1 MLFVPDQSLPQLP
14 SIPDTVPLCDFMFDE
29 QYGRHPVATSLDPY
43 TCGLSGSSI
52 SAQEQ
57 KGRVEAL
64 ARSLAQEFGWSV
76 NQGSEF
82 DKVVGIFALNTVD
95 IMGLS
100 WAVHRLNGISSPANA
115 MYNAEELTHQLVTSK
130 CKALFTVQSLLPV
143 ALKAAK
149 AAGIPECCI
158 YLCDMPGQ
166 QEAKFE
172 QYETVAELILR
183 GQTLPQLEPIKW
195 NRGQG
200 QRQTAFLCYSSGTSG
215 LPKAVMISHQN
226 VIANIIQLS
235 LFDQADRDAIAP
247 AYRDIGLGLLPQS
260 HIYSLIIICH
270 ASTYRGDSVIVL
282 PKFDLNTYL
291 RTIEYFKINTLYLV
305 PPLVIAMI
313 NNLETLKKYDLSSVK
328 RVWVG
333 AAPLGLE
340 ATNALLSAYPSWKIT
355 LGYGMTETCV
365 VVTSGTPRD
374 IVVGSSGLILP
385 GFEIMLVDPDGKR
398 VDTYNEPGEVW
409 VKSPSVVLGYLNN
422 ESANRDTFVHT
433 ENGRFIKTGD
443 VGEMRK
449 APSGKEHLWIVDR
462 IKELI
467 KVKGHQVAPAELEAC
482 LLGHSSV
489 ADCAV
494 ISVPD
499 DRAGEVPKAYIVKSG
514 PCSEKDIQEYV
525 QARKAP
531 HKWIKGGIDFVDAIP
546 KSPSGKIL
554 RRLLRDPMQIPE
566 TMFAWRKHK
575 GNPNPVWEE
584 VPVPMPS
591 PKGVLCKM
599 LASGVCRS
607 DHSLLTIEK
616 QPGWFQDKFIL
627 GHEGCGQ
634 IIKLGDQVL
643 DSEFKVYGQG
653 DIVALNAVPG
663 CGASHCDE
671 CSRDLAQ
678 ICEVGHHSGIGQD
691 GFYAPYAAIDVRGLA
706 HVPQGVS
713 PAEAAVATDAVTTA
727 YHAVHRRGEVKADET
742 VFLFGLGGL
751 GFNALQIVLNIG
763 ARVIVSDI
771 RESLLEEAAAI
782 GVPRADLV
790 PPGKKVQ
797 EFVIEQGL
805 TGKIDTVLDFVGTH
819 QTFEDAQQIVR
830 RGGKLLCIGSLD
842 TENTIHMKIGTRKRL
857 SYIFSYGGQVKDL
870 REVLQLIAKGNIRP
884 RVETAKLSDFPD
896 VLERLERGEIKARV
910 ALMHG

>member
-1 MLFVPDQSLPQLP
+1 MPG
-14 SIPDTVPLCDFMFDE
+14 TGNMPLCEFMFDE
-29 QYGRHPVATSLDPY
+29 QYGRHPVATSLDSY

-57 KGRVEAL
+57 KSRVEAL
-64 ARSLAQEFGWSV
+64 ARSLALEFGWSV

-95 IMGLS
+95 VMGLS

-149 AAGIPECCI
+149 AAGIPECYI

-166 QEAKFE
+166 QEARFG
-172 QYETVAELILR
+172 QYKTVAELTLQ
-183 GQTLPQLEPIKW
+183 GQTLPRLEPIKW

-215 LPKAVMISHQN
+215 LPVTVMISHRN

-247 AYRDIGLGLLPQS
+247 A
-260 HIYSLIIICH
+260 LIIICH

-291 RTIEYFKINTLYLV
+291 RTIEQFKINTLYLV

-374 IVVGSSGLILP
+374 IVVGSSGLVLP
-385 GFEIMLVDPDGKR
+385 GFEIMLVDTDGKR

-422 ESANRDTFVHT
+422 ESANRDTFVDT
-433 ENGRFIKTGD
+433 EDGRFIKTGD

-467 KVKGHQVAPAELEAC
+467 KGHQVAPAELEAC

-499 DRAGEVPKAYIVKSG
+499 DRAGEVPKAYIVRSG

-531 HKWIKGGIDFVDAIP
+531 HKWIKGGIEFVDAIP

-554 RRLLRDPMQIPE
+554 RRLLRD
-566 TMFAWRKHK
+566 R
-575 GNPNPVWEE
+575 
-584 VPVPMPS
+584 
-591 PKGVLCKM
+591 
-599 LASGVCRS
+599 
-607 DHSLLTIEK
+607 EK
-616 QPGWFQDKFIL
+616 Q
-627 GHEGCGQ
+627 
-634 IIKLGDQVL
+634 
-643 DSEFKVYGQG
+643 
-653 DIVALNAVPG
+653 
-663 CGASHCDE
+663 
-671 CSRDLAQ
+671 
-678 ICEVGHHSGIGQD
+678 
-691 GFYAPYAAIDVRGLA
+691 
-706 HVPQGVS
+706 
-713 PAEAAVATDAVTTA
+713 
-727 YHAVHRRGEVKADET
+727 RRA
-742 VFLFGLGGL
+742 
-751 GFNALQIVLNIG
+751 
-763 ARVIVSDI
+763 
-771 RESLLEEAAAI
+771 
-782 GVPRADLV
+782 
-790 PPGKKVQ
+790 
-797 EFVIEQGL
+797 
-805 TGKIDTVLDFVGTH
+805 
-819 QTFEDAQQIVR
+819 
-830 RGGKLLCIGSLD
+830 
-842 TENTIHMKIGTRKRL
+842 
-857 SYIFSYGGQVKDL
+857 
-870 REVLQLIAKGNIRP
+870 
-884 RVETAKLSDFPD
+884 AKL
-896 VLERLERGEIKARV
+896 
-910 ALMHG
+910 

>member
-14 SIPDTVPLCDFMFDE
+14 IIPDTVPLCDFMFDE
-29 QYGRHPVATSLDPY
+29 QYGRHPVATSLDSY

-57 KGRVEAL
+57 KSRVEAL

-82 DKVVGIFALNTVD
+82 DKVIGIFALNTVD
-95 IMGLS
+95 VMGLS

-149 AAGIPECCI
+149 AADIPECYI

-166 QEAKFE
+166 QEARFG
-172 QYETVAELILR
+172 QYKTVAELTLQ
-183 GQTLPQLEPIKW
+183 GQTLPRLEPIKW

-215 LPKAVMISHQN
+215 LPKAVMISHRN

-385 GFEIMLVDPDGKR
+385 GFEIMLVDTDGKR

-422 ESANRDTFVHT
+422 ESANRDTFVDT
-433 ENGRFIKTGD
+433 EDGRFIKTGD

-531 HKWIKGGIDFVDAIP
+531 HKWIKGGIEFVDAIP

-554 RRLLRDPMQIPE
+554 RRLLRD
-566 TMFAWRKHK
+566 R
-575 GNPNPVWEE
+575 
-584 VPVPMPS
+584 
-591 PKGVLCKM
+591 
-599 LASGVCRS
+599 
-607 DHSLLTIEK
+607 EK
-616 QPGWFQDKFIL
+616 Q
-627 GHEGCGQ
+627 
-634 IIKLGDQVL
+634 
-643 DSEFKVYGQG
+643 
-653 DIVALNAVPG
+653 
-663 CGASHCDE
+663 
-671 CSRDLAQ
+671 
-678 ICEVGHHSGIGQD
+678 
-691 GFYAPYAAIDVRGLA
+691 
-706 HVPQGVS
+706 
-713 PAEAAVATDAVTTA
+713 
-727 YHAVHRRGEVKADET
+727 RRA
-742 VFLFGLGGL
+742 
-751 GFNALQIVLNIG
+751 
-763 ARVIVSDI
+763 
-771 RESLLEEAAAI
+771 
-782 GVPRADLV
+782 
-790 PPGKKVQ
+790 
-797 EFVIEQGL
+797 
-805 TGKIDTVLDFVGTH
+805 
-819 QTFEDAQQIVR
+819 
-830 RGGKLLCIGSLD
+830 
-842 TENTIHMKIGTRKRL
+842 
-857 SYIFSYGGQVKDL
+857 
-870 REVLQLIAKGNIRP
+870 
-884 RVETAKLSDFPD
+884 AKL
-896 VLERLERGEIKARV
+896 
-910 ALMHG
+910 

>member
-1 MLFVPDQSLPQLP
+1 MLFVPDQSLPRLP
-14 SIPDTVPLCDFMFDE
+14 SIPDTVPLCEFMFDE
-29 QYGRHPVATSLDPY
+29 H
-43 TCGLSGSSI
+43 I

-57 KGRVEAL
+57 KSRVEAL
-64 ARSLAQEFGWSV
+64 ARSLALEFGWSV

-95 IMGLS
+95 VMGLS

-149 AAGIPECCI
+149 AAGIPECYI

-166 QEAKFE
+166 QEARFG
-172 QYETVAELILR
+172 QYKTVAELTLQ
-183 GQTLPQLEPIKW
+183 GQTLPRLEPIKW

-215 LPKAVMISHQN
+215 LPKAVMISHRN

-291 RTIEYFKINTLYLV
+291 RTIEQFKINTLYLV

-374 IVVGSSGLILP
+374 IVVGSSGLVLP
-385 GFEIMLVDPDGKR
+385 GFEIMLVDTDGKR

-422 ESANRDTFVHT
+422 ESANRDTFVDT
-433 ENGRFIKTGD
+433 EDGRFIKTGD

-499 DRAGEVPKAYIVKSG
+499 DRAGEVPKAYIVRSG

-531 HKWIKGGIDFVDAIP
+531 HKWIKGGIEFVDAIP

-554 RRLLRDPMQIPE
+554 RRLLRDPMQIPA

-591 PKGVLCKM
+591 PTGVLCKM

-634 IIKLGDQVL
+634 IIKLGDEVL
-643 DSEFKVYGQG
+643 DSEFKVG

-691 GFYAPYAAIDVRGLA
+691 GFYAPYAAIDIRGLA

-771 RESLLEEAAAI
+771 RESLLDEAAAI

-790 PPGKKVQ
+790 SPGKKVQ

-870 REVLQLIAKGNIRP
+870 REVLQLIAKGKIRP

-896 VLERLERGEIKARV
+896 VLDRLERGEIKARV
-910 ALMHG
+910 ALMHE